1 MAQIALRVDLVTYA
15 LLEHLGF
22 GEAAVGL
29 ALPDLHAIAG
39 DAKRAAGGRLQRHT
53 TQVIGKRT
61 QQLLGQPRGAQQPL
75 ALGAI
80 GDDDLGFAQRHN
92 LRGSWHNGLG
102 GSGGYNTGLYCPASR
117 FMMRRLLSCLF
128 LCLLPLLA
136 DAVETPRP
144 KIGLVLSGGAA
155 RGLAHIGVLKALE
168 EQGIQIDAIAGTS
181 MGAVI
186 GGLYASG
193 YKIDELEKLAL
204 NIDWQ
209 QALSDAPPREDVPFR
224 RKQDDRDFLVKQ
236 KLSFRDDGSLGLP
249 LGVIQGQ
256 NLALLLE
263 SMFAHSSNTRNF
275 DKLPIPFRAVATDI
289 TTGEKVVFN
298 KGHLP
303 QVIRASMSIPAV
315 FAPVEIDGRLLVDG
329 GMTDNIPLDVAREM
343 GVDIAIVVDIGTPLR
358 SRKQLATVVDVLN
371 QSITLMTRR
380 NSEEQLKALH
390 PKDVLIQPPLA
401 AYGVTDFGRAK
412 DMIDAGYRATRALDV
427 RLAHLRPAEPVDPQ
441 LIAARTPGERTPVI
455 TAIKVENDSKV
466 SDDVIRYY
474 IRQNL
479 GEPLNLGRLQT
490 DMGTLYGLDYFEQV
504 QYRVVKKGQDNTLVI
519 SARGK
524 RSGTDYLRLGLNL
537 SDDMRGDSAFNL
549 GASYRMNG
557 INRLGAE
564 WLTRVQIGDRQ
575 ELYSEFYQPLDV
587 GSRYFVAPYISAQAQ
602 NVELTLDNDPISEYR
617 LERYGFGLNVGRQI
631 GNSGEIR
638 FGVGEAWGKADVRI
652 GDRDLPSVSFSEGF
666 YELKYS
672 FDSLD
677 NVYFPHTGEDIG
689 LAFREFEPGLG
700 SDQRYRQ
707 WEFKLDKA
715 MSRGPDT
722 LILGGR
728 YGRTL
733 DKSDVVVSSFL
744 LGGARQLSGFR
755 EDAISGQNIAL
766 MRAVY
771 YRRLTP
777 RSYLPLDFP
786 LYLGASVERGRAWN
800 NDNQFDSG
808 YINAASVFLGFD
820 TPLGPLN
827 FSYGFNDDNQQAVYL
842 NLGQTF

>member
-1 MAQIALRVDLVTYA
+1 
-15 LLEHLGF
+15 
-22 GEAAVGL
+22 
-29 ALPDLHAIAG
+29 
-39 DAKRAAGGRLQRHT
+39 
-53 TQVIGKRT
+53 
-61 QQLLGQPRGAQQPL
+61 
-75 ALGAI
+75 
-80 GDDDLGFAQRHN
+80 
-92 LRGSWHNGLG
+92 
-102 GSGGYNTGLYCPASR
+102 
-117 FMMRRLLSCLF
+117 MRRLLFCLLLGF
-128 LCLLPLLA
+128 LPLLVHA
-136 DAVETPRP
+136 SEAPRP
-144 KIGLVLSGGAA
+144 KVGLVLSGGAA

-168 EQGIQIDAIAGTS
+168 EQGIKIDAIAGTS
-181 MGAVI
+181 MGAVV

-209 QALSDAPPREDVPFR
+209 AALSDAPPREDVPFR

-256 NLALLLE
+256 NLSLLLE
-263 SMFAHSSNTRNF
+263 SLLAHTSDTRDF

-289 TTGEKVVFN
+289 SNGEKVVFR

-315 FAPVEIDGRLLVDG
+315 FAPVELDGRLLVDG

-343 GVDIAIVVDIGTPLR
+343 GVDVAIVVDIGTPLR
-358 SRKQLATVVDVLN
+358 NRKQLTTVVDVLN
-371 QSITLMTRR
+371 QSITLMTRS
-380 NSEEQLKALH
+380 NSEEQLAAL
-390 PKDVLIQPPLA
+390 KSSDVLIQPALA
-401 AYGVTDFGRAK
+401 AFGVTDFGKAQ
-412 DMIDAGYRATRALDV
+412 DMIDAGYRATRILDA
-427 RLAHLRPAEPVDPQ
+427 RLAVLKPKESQDAE
-441 LIAARTPGERTPVI
+441 LNAARSPGQRTPII
-455 TAIKVENDSKV
+455 TGIRVENDSKV
-466 SDDVIRYY
+466 DDDVIRYY
-474 IRQNL
+474 IRQHI
-479 GEPLNLGRLQT
+479 GEPLDLARLHS

-504 QYRVVKKGQDNTLVI
+504 QYRVVHKGQDHTLVI

-524 RSGTDYLRLGLNL
+524 RSGTDYLRVGLNL

-549 GASYRMNG
+549 GASYRING

-564 WLTRVQIGDRQ
+564 WLTRAQIGDKQ
-575 ELYSEFYQPLDV
+575 ELYTEFYQPLDV
-587 GSRYFVAPYISAQAQ
+587 GSRYFVAPYASFEAQ
-602 NVELTLDNDPISEYR
+602 NVDAVLDNDPIAQYR
-617 LERYGFGLNVGRQI
+617 VERYGFGLNFGRQI
-631 GNSGEIR
+631 GNNGEVR

-652 GDRDLPSVSFSEGF
+652 GDQDLPSENFNEGF
-666 YELKYS
+666 YTLKYS
-672 FDSLD
+672 YDSLD
-677 NVYFPHTGEDIG
+677 NVYFPHEGKDVSLT
-689 LAFREFEPGLG
+689 LMQFEPGLG
-700 SDQRYRQ
+700 SDTRYRQ

-733 DKSDVVVSSFL
+733 DDANVVTSSFL

-755 EDAISGQNIAL
+755 EDAISGQNVSL

-786 LYLGASVERGRAWN
+786 LYAGASLERGRAWN
-800 NDNQFDSG
+800 NDNEFDSG
-808 YINAASVFLGFD
+808 YINAASVFIGFD

-827 FSYGFNDDNQQAVYL
+827 FSYGLNDANEQAVYL

>member
-1 MAQIALRVDLVTYA
+1 
-15 LLEHLGF
+15 
-22 GEAAVGL
+22 
-29 ALPDLHAIAG
+29 
-39 DAKRAAGGRLQRHT
+39 
-53 TQVIGKRT
+53 
-61 QQLLGQPRGAQQPL
+61 
-75 ALGAI
+75 
-80 GDDDLGFAQRHN
+80 
-92 LRGSWHNGLG
+92 
-102 GSGGYNTGLYCPASR
+102 
-117 FMMRRLLSCLF
+117 MRRLLF
-128 LCLLPLLA
+128 CLLLGFLPLFVLA
-136 DAVETPRP
+136 SVHASESPRP
-144 KIGLVLSGGAA
+144 KVGLVLSGGAA

-168 EQGIQIDAIAGTS
+168 EQGIKIDAIAGTS
-181 MGAVI
+181 MGAVV

-204 NIDWQ
+204 QIDWQ

-256 NLALLLE
+256 NLSLLLE
-263 SMFAHSSNTRNF
+263 SLLAHTSDTRDF

-289 TTGEKVVFN
+289 ANGEKVVFR

-315 FAPVEIDGRLLVDG
+315 FAPVELDGRLLVDG

-343 GVDIAIVVDIGTPLR
+343 GVDVAIVVDIGTPLR
-358 SRKQLATVVDVLN
+358 SRKQLNTVVDVLN

-380 NSEEQLKALH
+380 NSEEQLAVLK
-390 PKDVLIQPPLA
+390 PSDVLIQPSLA
-401 AYGVTDFGRAK
+401 AFGVTDFGKAQE
-412 DMIDAGYRATRALDV
+412 MIDAGYRATRTLDA
-427 RLAHLRPAEPVDPQ
+427 RLAVLKPDEPQDAE
-441 LIAARTPGERTPVI
+441 LNAARSPGQRTPII
-455 TAIKVENDSKV
+455 TAIKVENNSKV
-466 SDDVIRYY
+466 DDDVIRYY
-474 IRQNL
+474 IRQHI
-479 GEPLNLGRLQT
+479 GEPLDLGRLHS

-504 QYRVVKKGQDNTLVI
+504 QYRVVHKGQDHTLVI

-524 RSGTDYLRLGLNL
+524 RSGTDYLRVGLNL

-549 GASYRMNG
+549 GASYRING

-564 WLTRVQIGDRQ
+564 WLTRAQFGDKQ

-587 GSRYFVAPYISAQAQ
+587 GSRYFIAPSMVFEAQ
-602 NVELTLDNDPISEYR
+602 NVDAVLDNDPIAQYR
-617 LERYGFGLNVGRQI
+617 VERYGMALNVGRQI
-631 GNSGEIR
+631 GNNGEVR

-652 GDRDLPSVSFSEGF
+652 GDQDLPSESFNEGF
-666 YELKYS
+666 YSLKYS
-672 FDSLD
+672 YDSLD
-677 NVYFPHTGEDIG
+677 NVYYPHEGKDVSLT
-689 LAFREFEPGLG
+689 LLQFEPSLG
-700 SDQRYRQ
+700 SDTRYRQ

-733 DKSDVVVSSFL
+733 DDTSVVTSSFL

-755 EDAISGQNIAL
+755 EDSISGQNVSL

-786 LYLGASVERGRAWN
+786 LYAGASLERGRAWN
-800 NDNQFDSG
+800 NDNEFDSG
-808 YINAASVFLGFD
+808 YINAASVFIGFD

-827 FSYGFNDDNQQAVYL
+827 FSYGLNDANEQAVYL

>member
-1 MAQIALRVDLVTYA
+1 
-15 LLEHLGF
+15 
-22 GEAAVGL
+22 
-29 ALPDLHAIAG
+29 
-39 DAKRAAGGRLQRHT
+39 
-53 TQVIGKRT
+53 
-61 QQLLGQPRGAQQPL
+61 
-75 ALGAI
+75 
-80 GDDDLGFAQRHN
+80 
-92 LRGSWHNGLG
+92 
-102 GSGGYNTGLYCPASR
+102 
-117 FMMRRLLSCLF
+117 MRRLLICLLLGF
-128 LCLLPLLA
+128 LPLLIHA
-136 DAVETPRP
+136 SEAPRP
-144 KIGLVLSGGAA
+144 KVGLVLSGGAA

-168 EQGIQIDAIAGTS
+168 EQGIKIDAIAGTS
-181 MGAVI
+181 MGAVV

-263 SMFAHSSNTRNF
+263 SLLAHTSDTRDF

-289 TTGEKVVFN
+289 ANGEKVVFR

-315 FAPVEIDGRLLVDG
+315 FAPVELDGRLLVDG

-343 GVDIAIVVDIGTPLR
+343 GVDVAIVVDIGTPLR
-358 SRKQLATVVDVLN
+358 NRKQLTTVVDVLN

-380 NSEEQLKALH
+380 NSEEQLAALH
-390 PKDVLIQPPLA
+390 PNDVLIQPPLA
-401 AYGVTDFGRAK
+401 SFGATDFGRAEE
-412 DMIDAGYRATRALDV
+412 MIDAGYRAAKALDT
-427 RLAHLRPAEPVDPQ
+427 RLARLKPAESQDAE
-441 LIAARTPGERTPVI
+441 LNAARAPSQRTPII
-455 TAIKVENDSKV
+455 TAIRVENDSKV
-466 SDDVIRYY
+466 GDDVIRYY
-474 IRQNL
+474 IRQPI
-479 GEPLNLGRLQT
+479 GEPLDLGRLHS

-504 QYRVVKKGQDNTLVI
+504 QYRVVHKGQEHTLVI

-524 RSGTDYLRLGLNL
+524 RSGTDYLRVGLNL

-564 WLTRVQIGDRQ
+564 WLTRAQIGDKQ
-575 ELYSEFYQPLDV
+575 ELYTEFYQPLDV
-587 GSRYFVAPYISAQAQ
+587 GSRYFVAPYAAFEAQ
-602 NVELTLDNDPISEYR
+602 NVDSVLDNDPIAQYR
-617 LERYGFGLNVGRQI
+617 VERYGFGLNVGRQI
-631 GNSGEIR
+631 GNNGEIR

-652 GDRDLPSVSFSEGF
+652 GDQNLPSEHFNEGF
-666 YELKYS
+666 YALKYS

-677 NVYFPHTGEDIG
+677 NVYFPHDGKDVSLT
-689 LAFREFEPGLG
+689 LMQFEPSLG
-700 SDQRYRQ
+700 SDTRYRQ

-715 MSRGPDT
+715 MSSGPNT

-733 DKSDVVVSSFL
+733 EDANVVTSSFL

-755 EDAISGQNIAL
+755 EDAISGQNVSL

-777 RSYLPLDFP
+777 RAYLPLDFP
-786 LYLGASVERGRAWN
+786 LYAGGSLERGRAWN
-800 NDNQFDSG
+800 NDNEFDSG
-808 YINAASVFLGFD
+808 YINAASVFIGFD

-827 FSYGFNDDNQQAVYL
+827 FSYGLNDANEQAVYL

>member
-1 MAQIALRVDLVTYA
+1 
-15 LLEHLGF
+15 
-22 GEAAVGL
+22 
-29 ALPDLHAIAG
+29 
-39 DAKRAAGGRLQRHT
+39 
-53 TQVIGKRT
+53 
-61 QQLLGQPRGAQQPL
+61 
-75 ALGAI
+75 
-80 GDDDLGFAQRHN
+80 
-92 LRGSWHNGLG
+92 
-102 GSGGYNTGLYCPASR
+102 
-117 FMMRRLLSCLF
+117 MRRLLSCLF

-136 DAVETPRP
+136 QSAEAPRP

-168 EQGIQIDAIAGTS
+168 EQGIRIDAIAGTS

-204 NIDWQ
+204 NIDWR

-263 SMFAHSSNTRNF
+263 SKLAHASDTRDF

-289 TTGEKVVFN
+289 ASGEKVVFR

-315 FAPVEIDGRLLVDG
+315 FAPVELDGRLLVDG
-329 GMTDNIPLDVAREM
+329 GMTDNIPLDVARDM

-358 SRKQLATVVDVLN
+358 SRKQLNTVVDVLN

-380 NSEEQLKALH
+380 NSEVQLAALH
-390 PKDVLIQPPLA
+390 KDDVLIQPALSSF
-401 AYGVTDFGRAK
+401 GVTDFGRAQE
-412 DMIDAGYRATRALDV
+412 MIDAGYRATRILDV
-427 RLAHLRPAEPVDPQ
+427 RLARLRPAHALDAE
-441 LIAARTPGERTPVI
+441 LTAARQPSQRTPI
-455 TAIKVENDSKV
+455 ISAIKVENDSKV
-466 SDDVIRYY
+466 SDEVIRYY
-474 IRQNL
+474 IRQRI
-479 GEPLNLGRLQT
+479 GEPLDLGRLET
-490 DMGTLYGLDYFEQV
+490 DMGTLYGLDFFEQV
-504 QYRVVKKGQDNTLVI
+504 QYRVAHKGQDNTLVI

-537 SDDMRGDSAFNL
+537 SDDMRGDSAFNI

-557 INRLGAE
+557 INSLGAE
-564 WLTRVQIGDRQ
+564 WLTRVQIGDQQ
-575 ELYSEFYQPLDV
+575 ELYSEFYQPLDA
-587 GSRYFVAPYISAQAQ
+587 GSRYFIAPFIAAEAQ
-602 NVELTLDNDPISEYR
+602 NVEAVLDNDPIAEYR
-617 LERYGFGLNVGRQI
+617 VERYGFGLNLGRQI
-631 GNSGEIR
+631 GNSGEVR

-652 GDRDLPSVSFSEGF
+652 GDHNLPSENFNEG
-666 YELKYS
+666 YYQLQYS

-677 NVYFPHTGEDIG
+677 NVYFPHSGEDIK
-689 LAFREFEPGLG
+689 LSLRQFEPSLG
-700 SDQRYRQ
+700 SDNRYRQ

-715 MSRGPDT
+715 LSSGPNT
-722 LILGGR
+722 FVLGGR

-733 DKSDVVVSSFL
+733 DNADVVTSSFL

-755 EDAISGQNIAL
+755 QDALSGQNISLA
-766 MRAVY
+766 RAVY
-771 YRRLTP
+771 FRRLTP

-786 LYLGASVERGRAWN
+786 LYLGGSLERGRVWN
-800 NDNQFDSG
+800 NDNAFDSG
-808 YINAASVFLGFD
+808 YINAASIFLGFD

-827 FSYGFNDDNQQAVYL
+827 FSYGFNDDNQKALSL

>member
-1 MAQIALRVDLVTYA
+1 
-15 LLEHLGF
+15 
-22 GEAAVGL
+22 
-29 ALPDLHAIAG
+29 
-39 DAKRAAGGRLQRHT
+39 
-53 TQVIGKRT
+53 
-61 QQLLGQPRGAQQPL
+61 
-75 ALGAI
+75 
-80 GDDDLGFAQRHN
+80 
-92 LRGSWHNGLG
+92 
-102 GSGGYNTGLYCPASR
+102 
-117 FMMRRLLSCLF
+117 MRRLLI
-128 LCLLPLLA
+128 CLLLGFLPLFIHA
-136 DAVETPRP
+136 SEAPRP
-144 KIGLVLSGGAA
+144 KVGLVLSGGAA

-168 EQGIQIDAIAGTS
+168 EQGIRIDAIAGTS
-181 MGAVI
+181 MGAVV

-193 YKIDELEKLAL
+193 YQIDELEKMAL

-263 SMFAHSSNTRNF
+263 SLLAHTSDTRDF

-289 TTGEKVVFN
+289 ANGEKVVFR

-315 FAPVEIDGRLLVDG
+315 FAPVELDGRLLVDG

-343 GVDIAIVVDIGTPLR
+343 GVDVAIVVDIGTPLR
-358 SRKQLATVVDVLN
+358 NRKQLTTVVDVLN

-380 NSEEQLKALH
+380 NSEEQLAALH
-390 PKDVLIQPPLA
+390 PDDVLIQPPLA
-401 AYGVTDFGRAK
+401 SFGVTDFGRAEE
-412 DMIDAGYRATRALDV
+412 MIDAGYRATKALDA
-427 RLAHLRPAEPVDPQ
+427 RLARLKPAVSQDAE
-441 LIAARTPGERTPVI
+441 LNAARAPGQRTPII
-455 TAIKVENDSKV
+455 TAIKIENDSKV
-466 SDDVIRYY
+466 GDDVIRYY
-474 IRQNL
+474 IRQPI
-479 GEPLNLGRLQT
+479 GEPLDLGRLHS

-504 QYRVVKKGQDNTLVI
+504 QYRVVHKGQEHTLVI

-524 RSGTDYLRLGLNL
+524 RSGTDYLRVGLNL

-564 WLTRVQIGDRQ
+564 WLTRAQIGDKQ
-575 ELYSEFYQPLDV
+575 ELYTEFYQPLDV
-587 GSRYFVAPYISAQAQ
+587 GSRYFVAPYAAFEAQ
-602 NVELTLDNDPISEYR
+602 NVDSVLDNDPVAQYR
-617 LERYGFGLNVGRQI
+617 VERYGFGLNVGRQI
-631 GNSGEIR
+631 GNNGEIR

-652 GDRDLPSVSFSEGF
+652 GDQDLPSEHFNEGF
-666 YELKYS
+666 YALKYS

-677 NVYFPHTGEDIG
+677 NVYFPHDGKDVSLT
-689 LAFREFEPGLG
+689 LMQFEPGLG
-700 SDQRYRQ
+700 SDTRYRQ

-715 MSRGPDT
+715 MSSGPDT

-733 DKSDVVVSSFL
+733 DDANVVTSSFL

-755 EDAISGQNIAL
+755 EDAISGQNVSL
-766 MRAVY
+766 LRAVY

-777 RSYLPLDFP
+777 RAYLPLDFP
-786 LYLGASVERGRAWN
+786 LYAGGSLERGRAWN
-800 NDNQFDSG
+800 NDNDFDSG
-808 YINAASVFLGFD
+808 YINAASVFIGFD

-827 FSYGFNDDNQQAVYL
+827 FSYGLNDANEQAVYL

>member
-1 MAQIALRVDLVTYA
+1 
-15 LLEHLGF
+15 
-22 GEAAVGL
+22 
-29 ALPDLHAIAG
+29 
-39 DAKRAAGGRLQRHT
+39 
-53 TQVIGKRT
+53 
-61 QQLLGQPRGAQQPL
+61 
-75 ALGAI
+75 
-80 GDDDLGFAQRHN
+80 
-92 LRGSWHNGLG
+92 
-102 GSGGYNTGLYCPASR
+102 
-117 FMMRRLLSCLF
+117 MRRLLFCL
-128 LCLLPLLA
+128 LLGLLPLFA
-136 DAVETPRP
+136 NVTVHAAEAPRP
-144 KIGLVLSGGAA
+144 KVGLVLSGGAA
-155 RGLAHIGVLKALE
+155 RGLAHIGVLRALE
-168 EQGIQIDAIAGTS
+168 EQGIKIDAIAGTS
-181 MGAVI
+181 MGAVV

-236 KLSFRDDGSLGLP
+236 QLSFRDDGSLGLP

-263 SMFAHSSNTRNF
+263 SLLAHTSDTRDF

-289 TTGEKVVFN
+289 ANGEKVVFR

-315 FAPVEIDGRLLVDG
+315 FAPVELDGRLLVDG

-343 GVDIAIVVDIGTPLR
+343 GVDVAIVVDIGTPLR
-358 SRKQLATVVDVLN
+358 NRKQLTTVVDVLN

-380 NSEEQLKALH
+380 NSEEQLAALK
-390 PKDVLIQPPLA
+390 PSDVLIQPALA
-401 AYGVTDFGRAK
+401 AFGVTDFGKAQE
-412 DMIDAGYRATRALDV
+412 MIDAGYRATRILDA
-427 RLAHLRPAEPVDPQ
+427 RLASLKPHESRDAELD
-441 LIAARTPGERTPVI
+441 AARAPGQRTPII
-455 TAIKVENDSKV
+455 TAIRVENDSKV
-466 SDDVIRYY
+466 ADDVIRYY
-474 IRQNL
+474 IRQPI
-479 GEPLNLGRLQT
+479 GEPLDLGRLHS

-504 QYRVVKKGQDNTLVI
+504 QYRVVHKGQEHTLVI

-549 GASYRMNG
+549 GASYRING

-564 WLTRVQIGDRQ
+564 WLTRAQIGDKQ
-575 ELYSEFYQPLDV
+575 ELYTEFYQPLDV
-587 GSRYFVAPYISAQAQ
+587 GSRYFVAPYAAFEAQ
-602 NVELTLDNDPISEYR
+602 NVESVLDNDPVAQYR
-617 LERYGFGLNVGRQI
+617 VERYGFGLNFGRQI
-631 GNSGEIR
+631 GNNGEIR
-638 FGVGEAWGKADVRI
+638 FGIGEAWGKADVRI
-652 GDRDLPSVSFSEGF
+652 GDHDLPSESFTEGF
-666 YELKYS
+666 YALKYS

-677 NVYFPHTGEDIG
+677 NVYFPHDGKDVSLT
-689 LAFREFEPGLG
+689 LMQFEPSLG
-700 SDQRYRQ
+700 SDTRYRQ

-733 DKSDVVVSSFL
+733 DDANVVTSSFL

-755 EDAISGQNIAL
+755 EDSISGQNVSL

-786 LYLGASVERGRAWN
+786 LYAGASLERGRAWN
-800 NDNQFDSG
+800 NDNEFDSG
-808 YINAASVFLGFD
+808 YINAASVFIGFD

-827 FSYGFNDDNQQAVYL
+827 FTYGLNDANEQAVYL

>member
-1 MAQIALRVDLVTYA
+1 
-15 LLEHLGF
+15 
-22 GEAAVGL
+22 
-29 ALPDLHAIAG
+29 
-39 DAKRAAGGRLQRHT
+39 
-53 TQVIGKRT
+53 
-61 QQLLGQPRGAQQPL
+61 
-75 ALGAI
+75 
-80 GDDDLGFAQRHN
+80 
-92 LRGSWHNGLG
+92 
-102 GSGGYNTGLYCPASR
+102 
-117 FMMRRLLSCLF
+117 MRRLLF
-128 LCLLPLLA
+128 CLLLGFLPFFVDVSVHA
-136 DAVETPRP
+136 AEAPRP
-144 KIGLVLSGGAA
+144 KVGLVLSGGAA

-168 EQGIQIDAIAGTS
+168 EQGIKIDAIAGTS
-181 MGAVI
+181 MGAVV

-209 QALSDAPPREDVPFR
+209 QALSDSPPREDVPFR

-236 KLSFRDDGSLGLP
+236 QLSFRDDGSLGLP

-256 NLALLLE
+256 NLALMLE
-263 SMFAHSSNTRNF
+263 SLLAHTSDTRDF

-289 TTGEKVVFN
+289 ANGEKVVFR

-315 FAPVEIDGRLLVDG
+315 FAPVELDGRLLVDG

-343 GVDIAIVVDIGTPLR
+343 GVDVAIVVDIGTPLR
-358 SRKQLATVVDVLN
+358 NRKQLTTVVDVLN

-380 NSEEQLKALH
+380 NSEEQLAAL
-390 PKDVLIQPPLA
+390 KSSDVLIQPALA
-401 AYGVTDFGRAK
+401 AFGVTDFGKAQE
-412 DMIDAGYRATRALDV
+412 MIDAGYRATRILDA
-427 RLAHLRPAEPVDPQ
+427 RLAQLKPRQSQDAE
-441 LIAARTPGERTPVI
+441 LNAARAPGQRTPII

-466 SDDVIRYY
+466 GDEVIRYY
-474 IRQNL
+474 IRQPI
-479 GEPLNLGRLQT
+479 GEPLDLGRLHS

-504 QYRVVKKGQDNTLVI
+504 QYRVVHKGQDHTLVI

-524 RSGTDYLRLGLNL
+524 RSGTDYLRVGLNL

-549 GASYRMNG
+549 GASYRING

-564 WLTRVQIGDRQ
+564 WLTRAQIGDKQ
-575 ELYSEFYQPLDV
+575 ELYTEFYQPLDV
-587 GSRYFVAPYISAQAQ
+587 GSRYFVAPYAAFEAQ
-602 NVELTLDNDPISEYR
+602 NVDAVLDNDPIAQYR
-617 LERYGFGLNVGRQI
+617 VERYGFGLNVGRQI
-631 GNSGEIR
+631 GNNGEIR

-652 GDRDLPSVSFSEGF
+652 GDQDLPSENFTEGF
-666 YELKYS
+666 YSLKYS

-677 NVYFPHTGEDIG
+677 NVYFPHEGKDVSLT
-689 LAFREFEPGLG
+689 LMQFEPGLG
-700 SDQRYRQ
+700 SDTRYRQ

-715 MSRGPDT
+715 MSHGPDT

-733 DKSDVVVSSFL
+733 DDANVVTSSFL

-755 EDAISGQNIAL
+755 EDSISGQNVSL

-786 LYLGASVERGRAWN
+786 LYAGASLERGRAWN
-800 NDNQFDSG
+800 NDNEFDSG
-808 YINAASVFLGFD
+808 YINAASVFIGFD

-827 FSYGFNDDNQQAVYL
+827 FTYGLNDANEQAVYL

>member
-1 MAQIALRVDLVTYA
+1 
-15 LLEHLGF
+15 
-22 GEAAVGL
+22 
-29 ALPDLHAIAG
+29 
-39 DAKRAAGGRLQRHT
+39 
-53 TQVIGKRT
+53 
-61 QQLLGQPRGAQQPL
+61 
-75 ALGAI
+75 
-80 GDDDLGFAQRHN
+80 
-92 LRGSWHNGLG
+92 
-102 GSGGYNTGLYCPASR
+102 
-117 FMMRRLLSCLF
+117 MRRLLICLLLGF
-128 LCLLPLLA
+128 LPLLVHA
-136 DAVETPRP
+136 SEAPRP
-144 KIGLVLSGGAA
+144 KVGLVLSGGAA

-168 EQGIQIDAIAGTS
+168 EQGIKIDAIAGTS
-181 MGAVI
+181 MGAVV

-204 NIDWQ
+204 SINWQ
-209 QALSDAPPREDVPFR
+209 EALSDAPPREDVPFR

-263 SMFAHSSNTRNF
+263 SLLAHTSDTRDF

-289 TTGEKVVFN
+289 ANGEKVVFR

-315 FAPVEIDGRLLVDG
+315 FAPVELDGRLLVDG

-343 GVDIAIVVDIGTPLR
+343 GVDVAIVVDIGTPLR
-358 SRKQLATVVDVLN
+358 NRKQLTTVVDVLN

-380 NSEEQLKALH
+380 NSEEQLAALH
-390 PKDVLIQPPLA
+390 PDDVLIQPPLA
-401 AYGVTDFGRAK
+401 SFGATDFGRAEE
-412 DMIDAGYRATRALDV
+412 MIDAGYRAAKALDA
-427 RLAHLRPAEPVDPQ
+427 RLARLKPAESQDAE
-441 LIAARTPGERTPVI
+441 LNAARAPGQRTPII

-466 SDDVIRYY
+466 GDDVIRYY
-474 IRQNL
+474 IRQPI
-479 GEPLNLGRLQT
+479 GEPLDLGRLHS

-504 QYRVVKKGQDNTLVI
+504 QYRVVHKGQEHTLVI

-524 RSGTDYLRLGLNL
+524 RSGTDYLRVGLNL

-564 WLTRVQIGDRQ
+564 WLTRAQIGDKQ
-575 ELYSEFYQPLDV
+575 ELYTEFYQPLDV
-587 GSRYFVAPYISAQAQ
+587 GSRYFVAPYAAFEAQ
-602 NVELTLDNDPISEYR
+602 NVDSVLDNDPIAQYR
-617 LERYGFGLNVGRQI
+617 VERYGFGLNVGRQI
-631 GNSGEIR
+631 GNNGEIR

-652 GDRDLPSVSFSEGF
+652 GDQNLPSEHFNEGF
-666 YELKYS
+666 YALKYS

-677 NVYFPHTGEDIG
+677 NVYFPHDGKDVSLT
-689 LAFREFEPGLG
+689 LMQFEPGLG
-700 SDQRYRQ
+700 SDTRYRQ

-715 MSRGPDT
+715 MSSGPNT

-733 DKSDVVVSSFL
+733 DDANVVTSSFL

-755 EDAISGQNIAL
+755 EDAISGQNVSL

-777 RSYLPLDFP
+777 RAYLPLDFP
-786 LYLGASVERGRAWN
+786 LYAGGSLERGRAWN
-800 NDNQFDSG
+800 NDNEFDSG
-808 YINAASVFLGFD
+808 YINAASVFIGFD

-827 FSYGFNDDNQQAVYL
+827 FSYGLNDANEQAVYL

>member
-1 MAQIALRVDLVTYA
+1 
-15 LLEHLGF
+15 
-22 GEAAVGL
+22 
-29 ALPDLHAIAG
+29 
-39 DAKRAAGGRLQRHT
+39 
-53 TQVIGKRT
+53 
-61 QQLLGQPRGAQQPL
+61 
-75 ALGAI
+75 
-80 GDDDLGFAQRHN
+80 
-92 LRGSWHNGLG
+92 
-102 GSGGYNTGLYCPASR
+102 
-117 FMMRRLLSCLF
+117 MRRLLF
-128 LCLLPLLA
+128 CLLLGFLPLFVHA
-136 DAVETPRP
+136 SEATRP
-144 KIGLVLSGGAA
+144 KVGLVLSGGAA

-168 EQGIQIDAIAGTS
+168 EQGIKIDAIAGTS
-181 MGAVI
+181 MGAVV

-204 NIDWQ
+204 KIDWQ
-209 QALSDAPPREDVPFR
+209 AALSDAPPREDVPFR

-263 SMFAHSSNTRNF
+263 SLLAHTSDTRDF

-289 TTGEKVVFN
+289 ANGEKVVFR

-315 FAPVEIDGRLLVDG
+315 FAPVELDGRLLVDG

-343 GVDIAIVVDIGTPLR
+343 GVDVAIVVDIGTPLR
-358 SRKQLATVVDVLN
+358 NRKQLTTVVDVLN
-371 QSITLMTRR
+371 QSITLMTRS
-380 NSEEQLKALH
+380 NSEEQLAALK
-390 PKDVLIQPPLA
+390 PTDVLIQPALA
-401 AYGVTDFGRAK
+401 AFGVTDFGKAQ
-412 DMIDAGYRATRALDV
+412 DMIDAGYRATRILDA
-427 RLAHLRPAEPVDPQ
+427 RLAVLKPKESQDAE
-441 LIAARTPGERTPVI
+441 LNAARSPGQRTPII
-455 TAIKVENDSKV
+455 TAIRVENDSKV
-466 SDDVIRYY
+466 DDDVIRYY
-474 IRQNL
+474 IRQHI
-479 GEPLNLGRLQT
+479 GEPLDLARLHS

-504 QYRVVKKGQDNTLVI
+504 QYRVVHKGENHTLVI

-524 RSGTDYLRLGLNL
+524 RSGTDYLRVGLNL

-549 GASYRMNG
+549 GASYRVNG

-564 WLTRVQIGDRQ
+564 WLTRAQIGDKQ

-587 GSRYFVAPYISAQAQ
+587 GSRYFVAPYASFEAQ
-602 NVELTLDNDPISEYR
+602 NVDSVLDNDPIAQYR
-617 LERYGFGLNVGRQI
+617 VERYGFGLNVGRQI
-631 GNSGEIR
+631 GNNGEVR

-652 GDRDLPSVSFSEGF
+652 GDQDLPSENFNEGF
-666 YELKYS
+666 YALKYS
-672 FDSLD
+672 YDSLD
-677 NVYFPHTGEDIG
+677 NVYFPHEGKDIS
-689 LAFREFEPGLG
+689 LTFMQFEPSLG
-700 SDQRYRQ
+700 SDTRYRQ

-733 DKSDVVVSSFL
+733 DDANVVTSSFL

-755 EDAISGQNIAL
+755 EDAISGQNVSL

-786 LYLGASVERGRAWN
+786 LYAGASLERGRAWN
-800 NDNQFDSG
+800 NDNEFDSG
-808 YINAASVFLGFD
+808 YINAASVFIGFD
-820 TPLGPLN
+820 TPMGPLN
-827 FSYGFNDDNQQAVYL
+827 FSYGLNDANEQAVYL

>member
-1 MAQIALRVDLVTYA
+1 
-15 LLEHLGF
+15 
-22 GEAAVGL
+22 
-29 ALPDLHAIAG
+29 
-39 DAKRAAGGRLQRHT
+39 
-53 TQVIGKRT
+53 
-61 QQLLGQPRGAQQPL
+61 
-75 ALGAI
+75 
-80 GDDDLGFAQRHN
+80 
-92 LRGSWHNGLG
+92 
-102 GSGGYNTGLYCPASR
+102 
-117 FMMRRLLSCLF
+117 MRRLLSCLL
-128 LCLLPLLA
+128 LCLLPLALQA
-136 DAVETPRP
+136 AEPPRP

-168 EQGIQIDAIAGTS
+168 EQGIKIDAIAGTS

-204 NIDWQ
+204 GIDWK

-236 KLSFRDDGSLGLP
+236 QLSFRDDGSLGLP

-263 SMFAHSSNTRNF
+263 SMLAHASGTRDF

-289 TTGEKVVFN
+289 ASGEKVVFRR
-298 KGHLP
+298 GHLP
-303 QVIRASMSIPAV
+303 QVVRASMSIPAV
-315 FAPVEIDGRLLVDG
+315 FAPVELDGRLLVDG
-329 GMTDNIPLDVAREM
+329 GMTDNIPLDVVREM

-380 NSEEQLKALH
+380 NSEEQLATLH
-390 PKDVLIQPPLA
+390 RNDILIQPALA
-401 AYGVTDFGRAK
+401 SYGSTDFGRAQ
-412 DMIDAGYRATRALDV
+412 DIIDAGYRATRILDA
-427 RLAHLRPAEPVDPQ
+427 RLAGLRPPPSPDAELV
-441 LIAARTPGERTPVI
+441 AARAPEQRTPVI
-455 TAIKVENDSKV
+455 NTIRIENDSKV
-466 SDDVIRYY
+466 SDAVIRYY
-474 IRQNL
+474 IRQPL
-479 GEPLNLGRLQT
+479 GEPLDLERLRI

-504 QYRVVKKGQDNTLVI
+504 QYRVARKGQEHTLVI

-537 SDDMRGDSAFNL
+537 SDDMRGDSAFNI
-549 GASYRMNG
+549 GASYRVNG
-557 INRLGAE
+557 INSLGGE
-564 WLTRVQIGDRQ
+564 WLSRAQIGDQ
-575 ELYSEFYQPLDV
+575 QDLYSEFYQPLDT
-587 GSRYFVAPYISAQAQ
+587 GSRYFVAPYVNLQTQ
-602 NVELTLDNDPISEYR
+602 NVEATLDNDPIAEYR
-617 LERYGFGLNVGRQI
+617 LERYGFGLNIGRQI
-631 GNSGEIR
+631 ANNGEIR
-638 FGVGEAWGKADVRI
+638 LGIGEAWGKADVKI
-652 GDRDLPSVSFSEGF
+652 GDRSLPRVSFSEGF

-677 NVYFPHTGEDIG
+677 NVYFPHTGENIN
-689 LAFREFEPGLG
+689 LTLREFDPSLG
-700 SDQRYRQ
+700 STQRYRQ
-707 WEFKLDKA
+707 WEFTLDKA
-715 MSRGPDT
+715 LSQGPNT
-722 LILGGR
+722 WILGGR

-733 DKSDVVVSSFL
+733 DDAEVVTSSFL

-755 EDAISGQNIAL
+755 QDSIAGQNISL

-777 RSYLPLDFP
+777 RAYLPLDFP
-786 LYLGASVERGRAWN
+786 LYLGASLERGRAWN
-800 NDNQFDSG
+800 NDNQFDTG

-827 FSYGFNDDNQQAVYL
+827 FSYGLNDDNQKALYL

>member
-1 MAQIALRVDLVTYA
+1 
-15 LLEHLGF
+15 
-22 GEAAVGL
+22 
-29 ALPDLHAIAG
+29 
-39 DAKRAAGGRLQRHT
+39 
-53 TQVIGKRT
+53 
-61 QQLLGQPRGAQQPL
+61 
-75 ALGAI
+75 
-80 GDDDLGFAQRHN
+80 
-92 LRGSWHNGLG
+92 
-102 GSGGYNTGLYCPASR
+102 
-117 FMMRRLLSCLF
+117 MRRLLFCL
-128 LCLLPLLA
+128 LLGLLPLFVNA
-136 DAVETPRP
+136 AETPRP
-144 KIGLVLSGGAA
+144 KVGLVLSGGAA

-168 EQGIQIDAIAGTS
+168 EQGIKIDAIAGTS
-181 MGAVI
+181 MGAVV

-236 KLSFRDDGSLGLP
+236 QLSFRDDGSLGLP

-263 SMFAHSSNTRNF
+263 SLLAHTSDTRDF

-289 TTGEKVVFN
+289 ANGEKVVFR

-303 QVIRASMSIPAV
+303 QVIHASMSIPAV
-315 FAPVEIDGRLLVDG
+315 FAPVELDGRLLVDG

-343 GVDIAIVVDIGTPLR
+343 GVDVAIVVDIGTPLR
-358 SRKQLATVVDVLN
+358 NRKQLTTVVDVLN

-380 NSEEQLKALH
+380 NSEEQLAALK
-390 PKDVLIQPPLA
+390 PSDVLIQPALA
-401 AYGVTDFGRAK
+401 AFGVTDFGKAQE
-412 DMIDAGYRATRALDV
+412 MIDAGYRATRILDA
-427 RLAHLRPAEPVDPQ
+427 RLASLKPHEARDAELD
-441 LIAARTPGERTPVI
+441 AARAPGQRTPII

-466 SDDVIRYY
+466 ADDVIRYY
-474 IRQNL
+474 IRQPI
-479 GEPLNLGRLQT
+479 GEPLDLGRLHS

-504 QYRVVKKGQDNTLVI
+504 QYRVVHKGQEHTLVI

-549 GASYRMNG
+549 GASYRING

-564 WLTRVQIGDRQ
+564 WLTRAQIGDKQ
-575 ELYSEFYQPLDV
+575 ELYTEFYQPLDV
-587 GSRYFVAPYISAQAQ
+587 GSRYFVAPYAAFEAQ
-602 NVELTLDNDPISEYR
+602 NVESVLDNDPVAQYR
-617 LERYGFGLNVGRQI
+617 VERYGFGLNFGRQI
-631 GNSGEIR
+631 GNNGEIR
-638 FGVGEAWGKADVRI
+638 FGIGEAWGKADVRI
-652 GDRDLPSVSFSEGF
+652 GDHDLPSESFTEGF
-666 YELKYS
+666 YALKYS

-677 NVYFPHTGEDIG
+677 NVYFPHDGKDVSLT
-689 LAFREFEPGLG
+689 LMQFEPSLG
-700 SDQRYRQ
+700 SDTRYRQ

-733 DKSDVVVSSFL
+733 DDANVVTSSFL

-755 EDAISGQNIAL
+755 EDSISGQNISL

-786 LYLGASVERGRAWN
+786 LYAGASLERGRAWN
-800 NDNQFDSG
+800 NDNEFDSG
-808 YINAASVFLGFD
+808 YINAASVFIGFD

-827 FSYGFNDDNQQAVYL
+827 FTYGLNDANEQAVYL

>member
-1 MAQIALRVDLVTYA
+1 
-15 LLEHLGF
+15 
-22 GEAAVGL
+22 
-29 ALPDLHAIAG
+29 
-39 DAKRAAGGRLQRHT
+39 
-53 TQVIGKRT
+53 
-61 QQLLGQPRGAQQPL
+61 
-75 ALGAI
+75 
-80 GDDDLGFAQRHN
+80 
-92 LRGSWHNGLG
+92 
-102 GSGGYNTGLYCPASR
+102 
-117 FMMRRLLSCLF
+117 MRRLLFCL
-128 LCLLPLLA
+128 LLGLLPLFVHA
-136 DAVETPRP
+136 SDAPRP
-144 KIGLVLSGGAA
+144 KVGLVLSGGAA

-168 EQGIQIDAIAGTS
+168 EQGIKIDAIAGTS
-181 MGAVI
+181 MGAVV

-209 QALSDAPPREDVPFR
+209 AALSDAPPREDVPFR

-263 SMFAHSSNTRNF
+263 SLLAHTSDTRDF

-289 TTGEKVVFN
+289 ANGEKVVFR

-315 FAPVEIDGRLLVDG
+315 FAPVELDGRLLVDG

-343 GVDIAIVVDIGTPLR
+343 GVDVAIVVDIGTPLR
-358 SRKQLATVVDVLN
+358 NRKQLTTVVDVLN
-371 QSITLMTRR
+371 QSITLMTRS
-380 NSEEQLKALH
+380 NSEEQLAAL
-390 PKDVLIQPPLA
+390 KSSDVLIQPALA
-401 AYGVTDFGRAK
+401 AYGVTDFGKAQ
-412 DMIDAGYRATRALDV
+412 DMIDAGYRATRILDA
-427 RLAHLRPAEPVDPQ
+427 RLAVLKPEESQDAE
-441 LIAARTPGERTPVI
+441 LAAARSPGQRTPII
-455 TAIKVENDSKV
+455 TAIRVENDSKV
-466 SDDVIRYY
+466 DDDVIRYY
-474 IRQNL
+474 IRQHI
-479 GEPLNLGRLQT
+479 GEPLDLGRLHS

-504 QYRVVKKGQDNTLVI
+504 QYRVVHKGQDHTLVI

-524 RSGTDYLRLGLNL
+524 RSGTDYLRVGLNL

-549 GASYRMNG
+549 GASYRING

-564 WLTRVQIGDRQ
+564 WLTRAQIGDKQ
-575 ELYSEFYQPLDV
+575 ELYTEFYQPLDV
-587 GSRYFVAPYISAQAQ
+587 GSRYFVAPYASFEAQ
-602 NVELTLDNDPISEYR
+602 NVEAVLDNDPIAQYR
-617 LERYGFGLNVGRQI
+617 VERYGFGLNFGRQI
-631 GNSGEIR
+631 GNNGEVR

-652 GDRDLPSVSFSEGF
+652 GDQDLPSENFNEGF
-666 YELKYS
+666 YALKYS
-672 FDSLD
+672 YDSLD
-677 NVYFPHTGEDIG
+677 NVYFPHEGKDVSLT
-689 LAFREFEPGLG
+689 LMQFEPGLG
-700 SDQRYRQ
+700 SDTRYRQ

-733 DKSDVVVSSFL
+733 DDANVVTSSFL

-755 EDAISGQNIAL
+755 EDAISGQNVSLI
-766 MRAVY
+766 RAVY

-786 LYLGASVERGRAWN
+786 LYAGASLERGRAWN
-800 NDNQFDSG
+800 NDNEFDSG
-808 YINAASVFLGFD
+808 YINAASVFIGFD

-827 FSYGFNDDNQQAVYL
+827 FSYGLNDANEQAVYL

>member
-1 MAQIALRVDLVTYA
+1 
-15 LLEHLGF
+15 
-22 GEAAVGL
+22 
-29 ALPDLHAIAG
+29 
-39 DAKRAAGGRLQRHT
+39 
-53 TQVIGKRT
+53 
-61 QQLLGQPRGAQQPL
+61 
-75 ALGAI
+75 
-80 GDDDLGFAQRHN
+80 
-92 LRGSWHNGLG
+92 
-102 GSGGYNTGLYCPASR
+102 
-117 FMMRRLLSCLF
+117 MRRLLFCLLLGF
-128 LCLLPLLA
+128 LPLLVHA
-136 DAVETPRP
+136 SEASRP
-144 KIGLVLSGGAA
+144 KVGLVLSGGAA

-168 EQGIQIDAIAGTS
+168 EQGIKIDAIAGTS
-181 MGAVI
+181 MGAVV

-209 QALSDAPPREDVPFR
+209 AALSDAPPREDVPFR

-263 SMFAHSSNTRNF
+263 SLLAHTSDTRDF

-289 TTGEKVVFN
+289 ANGEKVVFR

-315 FAPVEIDGRLLVDG
+315 FAPVELDGRLLVDG

-343 GVDIAIVVDIGTPLR
+343 GVDVAIVVDIGTPLR
-358 SRKQLATVVDVLN
+358 NRKQLTTVVDVLN
-371 QSITLMTRR
+371 QSITLMTRS
-380 NSEEQLKALH
+380 NSEEQLAALK
-390 PKDVLIQPPLA
+390 PSDVLIQPALA
-401 AYGVTDFGRAK
+401 AFGVTDFGKAQE
-412 DMIDAGYRATRALDV
+412 MIDAGYRATRILDA
-427 RLAHLRPAEPVDPQ
+427 RLAQLKPDESQDAE
-441 LIAARTPGERTPVI
+441 LNAARSPGQRTPII
-455 TAIKVENDSKV
+455 TAIRVENDSKV
-466 SDDVIRYY
+466 DDDVIRYY
-474 IRQNL
+474 IRQHI
-479 GEPLNLGRLQT
+479 GEPLDLGRLHS

-504 QYRVVKKGQDNTLVI
+504 QYRVVHKGEDHTLVI

-524 RSGTDYLRLGLNL
+524 RSGTDYLRVGLNL

-549 GASYRMNG
+549 GASYRING

-564 WLTRVQIGDRQ
+564 WLTRAQIGDKQ
-575 ELYSEFYQPLDV
+575 ELYTEFYQPLDV
-587 GSRYFVAPYISAQAQ
+587 GSRYFVAPYASFEAQ
-602 NVELTLDNDPISEYR
+602 NVEAVLDNDPIAQYR
-617 LERYGFGLNVGRQI
+617 VERYGFGLNFGRQI
-631 GNSGEIR
+631 GNNGEVR

-652 GDRDLPSVSFSEGF
+652 GDQDLPSENFNEGF
-666 YELKYS
+666 YALKYS
-672 FDSLD
+672 YDSLD
-677 NVYFPHTGEDIG
+677 NVYFPHEGKDVSLT
-689 LAFREFEPGLG
+689 LMQFEPGLG
-700 SDQRYRQ
+700 SDTRYRQ
-707 WEFKLDKA
+707 WDLKIDKA

-733 DKSDVVVSSFL
+733 NDANVVTSSFL

-755 EDAISGQNIAL
+755 EDAISGQNISL

-786 LYLGASVERGRAWN
+786 LYAGASLERGRAWN
-800 NDNQFDSG
+800 NDNEFDSG
-808 YINAASVFLGFD
+808 YINAASVFIGFD

-827 FSYGFNDDNQQAVYL
+827 FSYGLNDANEQAVYL

>member
-1 MAQIALRVDLVTYA
+1 
-15 LLEHLGF
+15 
-22 GEAAVGL
+22 
-29 ALPDLHAIAG
+29 
-39 DAKRAAGGRLQRHT
+39 
-53 TQVIGKRT
+53 
-61 QQLLGQPRGAQQPL
+61 
-75 ALGAI
+75 
-80 GDDDLGFAQRHN
+80 
-92 LRGSWHNGLG
+92 
-102 GSGGYNTGLYCPASR
+102 
-117 FMMRRLLSCLF
+117 MRRLLF
-128 LCLLPLLA
+128 CLLLGFLPMLLCA
-136 DAVETPRP
+136 AEAPRP
-144 KIGLVLSGGAA
+144 KVGLVLSGGAA

-168 EQGIQIDAIAGTS
+168 EQGIKIDAIAGTS
-181 MGAVI
+181 MGAVV

-204 NIDWQ
+204 GIDWQ

-249 LGVIQGQ
+249 LGEIQGQ

-263 SMFAHSSNTRNF
+263 SLLAHTSDTRDF

-289 TTGEKVVFN
+289 ANGEKVVFR

-315 FAPVEIDGRLLVDG
+315 FAPVELDGRLLVDG

-358 SRKQLATVVDVLN
+358 NRKQLTTVVDVLN

-380 NSEEQLKALH
+380 NSEEQLAAL
-390 PKDVLIQPPLA
+390 KSTDVLIQPALA
-401 AYGVTDFGRAK
+401 SFGVTDFGRAQE
-412 DMIDAGYRATRALDV
+412 MIDAGYRATRILDA
-427 RLAHLRPAEPVDPQ
+427 RLARLKPSESQDAE
-441 LIAARTPGERTPVI
+441 LNAARAPGQRTPII

-466 SDDVIRYY
+466 DDDVIRYY
-474 IRQNL
+474 IRQHI
-479 GEPLNLGRLQT
+479 GEPLDLGRLHS

-504 QYRVVKKGQDNTLVI
+504 QYRVVHKGQDHTLVI

-524 RSGTDYLRLGLNL
+524 RSGTDYLRVGLNL

-549 GASYRMNG
+549 GASYRING

-564 WLTRVQIGDRQ
+564 WLTRAQLGDKQ

-587 GSRYFVAPYISAQAQ
+587 GSRYFIAPSVVFEAQ
-602 NVELTLDNDPISEYR
+602 NVDAVLDNDPIAQYR
-617 LERYGFGLNVGRQI
+617 VERYGMALNVGRQI
-631 GNSGEIR
+631 GNNGEVR

-652 GDRDLPSVSFSEGF
+652 GDQDLPSENFNEGF
-666 YELKYS
+666 YSLKYS
-672 FDSLD
+672 YDSLD
-677 NVYFPHTGEDIG
+677 NVYYPHEGKDIS
-689 LAFREFEPGLG
+689 LTFLQFEPSLG
-700 SDQRYRQ
+700 SDTRYRQ

-733 DKSDVVVSSFL
+733 DDTNVVTSSFL

-755 EDAISGQNIAL
+755 EDAISGQNVSL

-786 LYLGASVERGRAWN
+786 LYAGASLERGRAWN
-800 NDNQFDSG
+800 NDNEFDSG
-808 YINAASVFLGFD
+808 YINAASVFIGFD

-827 FSYGFNDDNQQAVYL
+827 FSYGLNDANEQAVYL